1 MVSPFGAPIK
11 TMALQSQEGAALVEV
26 QTSALFGDLK
36 VLQKQM
42 QEAVG
47 QDATSIEE
55 LMQRVQVAHVYMT
68 HTLAVSHIYE
78 SVRIKPQRTHVNKHH
93 TNHGGGW
100 LISKMF
106 DYVVWW

>member
-1 MVSPFGAPIK
+1 
-11 TMALQSQEGAALVEV
+11 MASCMLSVFMLLQSQEGAALVEV

-55 LMQRVQVAHVYMT
+55 LMQRVQVRYCTYRVT
-68 HTLAVSHIYE
+68 
-78 SVRIKPQRTHVNKHH
+78 
-93 TNHGGGW
+93 
-100 LISKMF
+100 
-106 DYVVWW
+106 

>member
-1 MVSPFGAPIK
+1 MTSLALSVINPD
-11 TMALQSQEGAALVEV
+11 TMANCMLSVFMLVQSQEGAALVEV

-55 LMQRVQVAHVYMT
+55 LMQRVQVRCCTYCVQ
-68 HTLAVSHIYE
+68 LCE
-78 SVRIKPQRTHVNKHH
+78 
-93 TNHGGGW
+93 
-100 LISKMF
+100 ISNTCLSTAL
-106 DYVVWW
+106 

>member
-1 MVSPFGAPIK
+1 MLSPFGAPIK

-55 LMQRVQVAHVYMT
+55 LMQRVQVSPCLHDT
-68 HTLAVSHIYE
+68 HSCCQSHDWCLAYLRDV
-78 SVRIKPQRTHVNKHH
+78 
-93 TNHGGGW
+93 
-100 LISKMF
+100 
-106 DYVVWW
+106 